1 MTRTSTPTE
10 YIKLT
15 GTKLRETDKAIHF
28 TVVLVND
35 EPIEESVT
43 HWFPFSQ
50 IKSITL
56 DAMTQQDHIQVADW
70 ICRSKEL
77 I

>member
-1 MTRTSTPTE
+1 MATPTE

-15 GTKLRETDKAIHF
+15 GTKLRETDKAVHF
-28 TVVLVND
+28 TTVCVND
-35 EPIEESVT
+35 EPLDEAVT
-43 HWFPFSQ
+43 HWFPLSQ

-56 DAMTQQDHIQVADW
+56 DALTQQDHIHVADW

-77 I
+77 V

>member
-1 MTRTSTPTE
+1 MGTPTE

-15 GTKLRETDKAIHF
+15 GTKLRETEKAVQF
-28 TVVLVND
+28 NVLKVQD
-35 EPIEESVT
+35 EELEETVT

-50 IKSITL
+50 IKSQSTNPNVSGHDTIS
-56 DAMTQQDHIQVADW
+56 VADW